1 MNNINFSQISF
12 VHEPVYFK
20 PNEKLAGKSEIL
32 PQKRMKRVKSRE
44 LNLNMSLVN
53 SSEKTMTYKSPK
65 DKLKTQIVSRKNIS
79 SPTSPK
85 ARLRRLVLKVKD
97 P

>member
-32 PQKRMKRVKSRE
+32 P
-44 LNLNMSLVN
+44 
-53 SSEKTMTYKSPK
+53 
-65 DKLKTQIVSRKNIS
+65 
-79 SPTSPK
+79 
-85 ARLRRLVLKVKD
+85 
-97 P
+97 